1 MRRRVTGSDLVPA
14 VMLSPNARNFV
25 TRRRGGAF
33 TATTKL
39 QLAVFCFASVAVQPT
54 VVLPMGN
61 CVGWLQVTATGA
73 DPPAASGKV
82 MGTVTGRPSIELV
95 SILAGQASESTGVG
109 AGAGESPQPALI
121 SASNA
126 TMRFRR
132 TKRTSARASA
142 PAGAE
147 RGTGPP
153 RATA

>member
-1 MRRRVTGSDLVPA
+1 M
-14 VMLSPNARNFV
+14 
-25 TRRRGGAF
+25 TRRRGGPF

-109 AGAGESPQPALI
+109 AGAGESPQAALNNR
-121 SASNA
+121 SN
-126 TMRFRR
+126 TTSPLRR
-132 TKRTSARASA
+132 TKSPEPATRVSAANEPPERS
-142 PAGAE
+142 GARGPRE
-147 RGTGPP
+147 RRRKGVRGTKSPGLV
-153 RATA
+153 TT

>member
-1 MRRRVTGSDLVPA
+1 MQGLR
-14 VMLSPNARNFV
+14 SPSARKS
-25 TRRRGGAF
+25 RRGGPF

-39 QLAVFCFASVAVQPT
+39 QLAVCCFASVAVQPT

-121 SASNA
+121 SASS
-126 TMRFRR
+126 TSR
-132 TKRTSARASA
+132 TT
-142 PAGAE
+142 E
-147 RGTGPP
+147 RLRGPESGDVESVI
-153 RATA
+153 